1 MVLQH
6 TQKIEKALFS
16 TPTFIIGP
24 FYYASIFVIATMHDI
39 VTIENMVD
47 SDTMFTDSS
56 VSLSNFAANIVVV
69 AADGAL
75 TAMATVISMFPL
87 SPIK

>member
-1 MVLQH
+1 
-6 TQKIEKALFS
+6 
-16 TPTFIIGP
+16 
-24 FYYASIFVIATMHDI
+24 MHDI

-69 AADGAL
+69 AAAGAL
-75 TAMATVISMFPL
+75 TAIATVISMFPL

>member
-6 TQKIEKALFS
+6 TQKIEKALFPA
-16 TPTFIIGP
+16 PTFIIEP
-24 FYYASIFVIATMHDI
+24 FYYATIFVIATM
-39 VTIENMVD
+39 ENMVD
-47 SDTMFTDSS
+47 NDTIFTDSS
-56 VSLSNFAANIVVV
+56 VSLSNFAANIVVA

-75 TAMATVISMFPL
+75 TAIATVISMFPL